1 VVRIAACLL
10 AVSAVGAGF
19 LAWRDDDAPVR
30 WEGSWIATAKV
41 AEVPVYDSVGA
52 AQPKLRLANP
62 TTSGSA
68 LVFLVDGRDA
78 GGAWLPV
85 LLPVRPNGSKGWVRA
100 ADVTLVSNEYRIVVD
115 RTERRLVLEQSGKS
129 AWEVPIG
136 VGKPAM
142 PTPPGR
148 YFVKELVMPNTK
160 DEGLYGPFAL
170 GLSGYS
176 DSPGAKDFR
185 GGDGVLAIHGT
196 NDPDTLGERVSHG
209 CIRVSNDVITYLAR
223 TVPMG
228 TPVDIR

>member
-1 VVRIAACLL
+1 MVRVALGLLVAAGL
-10 AVSAVGAGF
+10 VAVG
-19 LAWRDDDAPVR
+19 LAWRDDEQAPWV
-30 WEGSWIATAKV
+30 GTWIATAKV
-41 AEVPVYDSVGA
+41 PQVPVYATAGA
-52 AQPKLRLANP
+52 PQPKLKLANP

-78 GGAWLPV
+78 GGKWVPV

-100 ADVTLVSNEYRIVVD
+100 ADVSLVGNEYRIVVD
-115 RTERRLVLEQSGKS
+115 RKERELTFEQSGKV
-129 AWEVPIG
+129 AWRVPIG

-148 YFVKELVMPNTK
+148 YFVKELIMPSSK
-160 DEGLYGPFAL
+160 DDDLYGPFAL

-185 GGDGVLAIHGT
+185 GGDGVVAIHGT
-196 NDPDTLGERVSHG
+196 NDPDTIGERVSHG
-209 CIRVSNDVITYLAR
+209 CIRVANDVITYLAR